1 MFCLFTHQAKI
12 QICCT
17 VKLISWNVVN
27 LSHLYHFYLFSSK
40 TWSFVTKIF
49 EITRTIYSNSERSE
63 QFFVTECFLCPRY
76 PHSGFY
82 IHLCPFVRSF
92 VRSFVPNLNFNK
104 FQKKLQI
111 DMNKRYLYKYK
122 VSHRHL
128 IEIEFHKILI
138 GILQIL

>member
-1 MFCLFTHQAKI
+1 MNK
-12 QICCT
+12 
-17 VKLISWNVVN
+17 S
-27 LSHLYHFYLFSSK
+27 YLMFSSYYK
-40 TWSFVTKIF
+40 FVKPS
-49 EITRTIYSNSERSE
+49 Y
-63 QFFVTECFLCPRY
+63 FLSPRY

-82 IHLCPFVRSF
+82 IHLCSFVRPFVRP
-92 VRSFVPNLNFNK
+92 VPNLNFNK

-128 IEIEFHKILI
+128 IEIQFHKILI